1 MRHDIKNGRAAQIYA
16 SPNRGLSDS
25 LPREDVPCS
34 GDFRNLCPTLT
45 DCWVYKPPLKSRK
58 QYSAPYRPMPEI
70 TKRVDR
76 VEHTRRIE
84 RAEKLLQKGKAA
96 EALEEYLLIL
106 RDDPEN
112 DTVRQLSADLCL
124 SQDRTRDAVG
134 LLGQLFER
142 QVNAGDAT
150 RASLTYKKLARHGS
164 PTWEQKFRFGQL
176 LEGSNKKLAVGTY
189 ESALSDLA
197 KLDNK
202 KGALEILGRVVALEP
217 VQANFLRIA
226 ELCSEL
232 GESKAAAEAF
242 KQVAHLAAAANNDPA
257 QWYERAYQE
266 DSSDEEIALA
276 YGRSLLTQGQVGAA
290 IFILEP
296 QVNAGKNSPELR
308 EIYAE
313 ALLAAGRYA
322 EAEPLVWQLFE
333 QNPNRVQQVST
344 LIGQL
349 LDAELDDTA
358 VSLARKLGQFQA
370 KRGER
375 RQFLAAMQDLTATR
389 HSSSAMLEFLSEL
402 FNAANREG
410 DYCQTLLKLF
420 DLYCST
426 GDFAK
431 AAECLDRA
439 AEVDPYDSGHGKRL
453 EMLKGKIDDKRFAV
467 IAARFTSTSPTAAE
481 KAIEHEATLGASTLQ
496 DLMLQA
502 EILVQYGMRN
512 KAVERLQRIQ
522 ELFPREEERN
532 EDLQRL
538 YLSAGMTPSY
548 PGSAPRQAS
557 APPIPAPVATPAQ
570 PVIDPAS
577 EMRNVTRVA
586 EITRKLYHQTTA
598 QAVLSTAVNEIGAH
612 WEVSRCLAA
621 MRTPGSAPT
630 AAQEFCGKNVK
641 GGSPSAIKD
650 LVCALQDLAFSY
662 SPNEPLIIADAQR
675 APELQPAQSAI
686 VELAVTSL
694 IAFPLTNGNDPVGV
708 LLLLHNKAR
717 AWPQTD
723 VVVLKTLADQ
733 MVIALNNAG
742 LRRLVKNLSVTE
754 EKSGLLKR
762 SSYLDL
768 LLAESKRAVQNSA
781 PLSVLLLRFGRGAAL
796 LKEYGEAAIEA
807 VMEKI
812 GQQFAAQIRTNDL
825 AFRYDTATVALILGD
840 TAEKE
845 AMMAIEKL
853 RKVVAE
859 IRLPAKNE
867 SAQGPSL
874 EFSAGLAEAVV
885 RESYDPVDIVTEVI
899 NRAEHALATSLA
911 QGPAKVVALA
921 PALATGA
928 VA

>member
-1 MRHDIKNGRAAQIYA
+1 MA
-16 SPNRGLSDS
+16 
-25 LPREDVPCS
+25 
-34 GDFRNLCPTLT
+34 
-45 DCWVYKPPLKSRK
+45 
-58 QYSAPYRPMPEI
+58 EI
-70 TKRVDR
+70 TKRLER
-76 VEHTRRIE
+76 AELAKRIE

-96 EALEEYLLIL
+96 EALEEYLLVL
-106 RDDPEN
+106 RDDPES
-112 DTVRQLSADLCL
+112 DTVRQVAADLCL
-124 SQDRTRDAVG
+124 SQNRTGDAVR
-134 LLGQLFER
+134 LLGELFER
-142 QVNAGDAT
+142 QVNEGDAT

-197 KLDNK
+197 KLENK
-202 KGALEILGRVVALEP
+202 QGALQVLGRVAALEP
-217 VQANFLRIA
+217 IQANFMRLA
-226 ELCSEL
+226 ELSSEL
-232 GESKAAAEAF
+232 GDSPAAAAAF
-242 KQVAHLAAAANNDPA
+242 KRVAQLAAAGGGDPA

-266 DSSDEEIALA
+266 DSSDEEITLA
-276 YGRSLLTQGQVGAA
+276 YGKSLLSQGQVGAA

-296 QVNAGKNSPELR
+296 QVSAGKNSVQLR

-333 QNPNRVQQVST
+333 QNANWMPQVT
-344 LIGQL
+344 GLIGQL
-349 LDAELDDTA
+349 VDAEQDEAA
-358 VSLARKLGQFQA
+358 VALARKLGQVHA

-375 RQFLAAMQDLTATR
+375 RQFLAAMQDITAAR
-389 HSSSAMLEFLSEL
+389 RASPGMLEFMGEL
-402 FNAANREG
+402 FNGANREG

-420 DLYCST
+420 DVYCGT

-439 AEVDPYDSGHGKRL
+439 AEVDPYESGHGSRL
-453 EMLKGKIDDKRFAV
+453 ERLKGKIDEGKYKA
-467 IAARFTSTSPTAAE
+467 IASRFTSGAPSAAE

-538 YLSAGMTPSY
+538 YLAAGMTPSY
-548 PGSAPRQAS
+548 AGGAPLPVA
-557 APPIPAPVATPAQ
+557 ATVATPVGGAAAAA
-570 PVIDPAS
+570 PAPDPAA

-586 EITRKLYHQTTA
+586 EITRKLYHQGTA
-598 QAVLSTAVNEIGAH
+598 PAVLTTAVNEIGGH
-612 WEVSRCLAA
+612 WEVSRCIAL

-630 AAQEFCGKNVK
+630 AVQEFCGRGVK
-641 GGSPSAIKD
+641 EGNSAAIKE
-650 LVCALQDLAFSY
+650 VMIALQEISLAGVHG
-662 SPNEPLIIADAQR
+662 EPIIIADAQKG
-675 APELQPAQSAI
+675 PELHGVRKAVA
-686 VELAVTSL
+686 ELGATAVL
-694 IAFPLTNGNDPVGV
+694 AFPLSNGEDSVGV
-708 LLLLHNKAR
+708 LALLHNKAR
-717 AWPQTD
+717 TWPHTD
-723 VVVLKTLADQ
+723 AVVLKTLADQ

-762 SSYLDL
+762 GSYLDL
-768 LLAESKRAVQNSA
+768 LLAESKRAVQNAA
-781 PLSVLLLRFGRGAAL
+781 PLSVLLLQFGRSAAL
-796 LKEYGEAAIEA
+796 IKEYGDAAVEGA
-807 VMEKI
+807 MEKI
-812 GQQFAAQIRTNDL
+812 GQQFAANIRTNDL
-825 AFRYDTATVALILGD
+825 AFRYDTTTIAIILGE

-853 RKVVAE
+853 RKIIAGV
-859 IRLPAKNE
+859 RLPAKDGAE
-867 SAQGPSL
+867 KGHAM

-885 RESYDPVDIVTEVI
+885 RDSYDPVDIVTEVI
-899 NRAEHALATSLA
+899 NRAEHALATSLV
-911 QGPAKVVALA
+911 QGPGKVVALGA
-921 PALATGA
+921 ALAAGA

>member
-1 MRHDIKNGRAAQIYA
+1 
-16 SPNRGLSDS
+16 
-25 LPREDVPCS
+25 
-34 GDFRNLCPTLT
+34 
-45 DCWVYKPPLKSRK
+45 
-58 QYSAPYRPMPEI
+58 MPEI
-70 TKRVDR
+70 TKRLER
-76 VEHTRRIE
+76 AELAKRIE

-96 EALEEYLLIL
+96 EALEEYLLAL
-106 RDDPEN
+106 RDDQEN
-112 DTVRQLSADLCL
+112 DTVRQLAADLCL
-124 SQDRTRDAVG
+124 SQNRGHDAVR
-134 LLGQLFER
+134 LLGELFER
-142 QVNAGDAT
+142 QVKAGDAT
-150 RASLTYKKLARHGS
+150 RASLTYKKLARHGN

-202 KGALEILGRVVALEP
+202 KGMLEVLGRVVALEP
-217 VQANFLRIA
+217 TQAHLLRVA
-226 ELCSEL
+226 ELSSEL
-232 GESKAAAEAF
+232 GESQSAAVAF
-242 KQVAHLAAAANNDPA
+242 KRVAQLAAAGGGDAAP
-257 QWYERAYQE
+257 WYERAYQE
-266 DSSDEEIALA
+266 DSSDDEITLA
-276 YGRSLLTQGQVGAA
+276 YGKSLLGQGQVGAA

-296 QVNAGKNSPELR
+296 QVKAGKNSPQLR

-333 QNPNRVQQVST
+333 QNASWMPQVT
-344 LIGQL
+344 ALIGQL
-349 LDAELDDTA
+349 VDAEQDVAA
-358 VSLARKLGQFQA
+358 VLLARKLGQVHA

-375 RQFLAAMQDLTATR
+375 RQFLAAMQEITAMR
-389 HSSSAMLEFLSEL
+389 RASPEMLEFMSEL
-402 FNAANREG
+402 FNGANREG

-420 DLYCST
+420 DVYCGT
-426 GDFAK
+426 GDFGK

-439 AEVDPYDSGHGKRL
+439 AEVDPYESGHAKRL
-453 EMLKGKIDDKRFAV
+453 ELLKGKIDESKFKA
-467 IAARFTSTSPTAAE
+467 IASRFTSSAPSAAE

-538 YLSAGMTPSY
+538 YLAAGMTPSY
-548 PGSAPRQAS
+548 AGSAPRATAVA
-557 APPIPAPVATPAQ
+557 APAAPAGGVAAPTAVAAPMA
-570 PVIDPAS
+570 DPAA

-586 EITRKLYHQTTA
+586 EITRKLYHQGTA
-598 QAVLSTAVNEIGAH
+598 PAVLTTAVNEIGAH
-612 WEVSRCLAA
+612 WDVSRCVAL

-630 AAQEFCGKNVK
+630 AVQEFCARGVK
-641 GGSPSAIKD
+641 EGSSAAIKEVMSALQEIALAGSPG
-650 LVCALQDLAFSY
+650 
-662 SPNEPLIIADAQR
+662 EPLDIADAQR
-675 APELQPAQSAI
+675 SPELEGVRKALA
-686 VELAVTSL
+686 ELGTIAVL
-694 IAFPLTNGNDPVGV
+694 AFPLSNGEDSVGV
-708 LLLLHNKAR
+708 FALLHNKPR
-717 AWPQTD
+717 VWPHTD
-723 VVVLKTLADQ
+723 AVVLKTLADQ

-762 SSYLDL
+762 GSYLDL
-768 LLAESKRAVQNSA
+768 LLAESKRAVQNAA
-781 PLSVLLLRFGRGAAL
+781 PLSVLLLQFGRSAAL
-796 LKEYGEAAIEA
+796 IKEYGEAAVEA
-807 VMEKI
+807 AMEKI
-812 GQQFAAQIRTNDL
+812 GQQFAANIRTNDL
-825 AFRYDTATVALILGD
+825 AFRYDTTTIALILGE

-853 RKVVAE
+853 RKIIAGV
-859 IRLPAKNE
+859 RLPAKDGAAE
-867 SAQGPSL
+867 GLAM

-911 QGPAKVVALA
+911 QGHGKVVALGA
-921 PALATGA
+921 ALAAGA

>member
-1 MRHDIKNGRAAQIYA
+1 MA
-16 SPNRGLSDS
+16 
-25 LPREDVPCS
+25 
-34 GDFRNLCPTLT
+34 
-45 DCWVYKPPLKSRK
+45 
-58 QYSAPYRPMPEI
+58 EI
-70 TKRVDR
+70 TTRADRADLARRV
-76 VEHTRRIE
+76 E

-96 EALEEYLLIL
+96 EALEEYLLVL

-112 DTVRQLSADLCL
+112 DKVRELSADLCL
-124 SQDRTRDAVG
+124 SQNRGRDAVR
-134 LLGQLFER
+134 LLGELFER
-142 QVNAGDAT
+142 QVNGGDAT

-197 KLDNK
+197 KLEDK
-202 KGALEILGRVVALEP
+202 KDALQVLGRVVALEP
-217 VQANFLRIA
+217 VQANFLRVA
-226 ELCSEL
+226 ELSSDL
-232 GESKAAAEAF
+232 GERKAAAEAF
-242 KQVAHLAAAANNDPA
+242 KRVAQLTADEGGDPA

-266 DSSDEEIALA
+266 DSSDEETALA
-276 YGRSLLTQGQVGAA
+276 YGKSLLGQGQIGAA

-296 QVNAGKNSPELR
+296 QVNAGRTSPELR
-308 EIYAE
+308 DIYAE

-322 EAEPLVWQLFE
+322 DAEPLVWQLFE
-333 QNPNRVQQVST
+333 QNPNRMSQVT
-344 LIGQL
+344 ALIGQL
-349 LDAELDDTA
+349 VDAEQDDAA

-375 RQFLAAMQDLTATR
+375 RQFVAVMQDIAATR
-389 HSSSAMLEFLSEL
+389 RASPEMLEFLSEL
-402 FNAANREG
+402 FNASNREG

-426 GDFAK
+426 AEFAK

-439 AEVDPYDSGHGKRL
+439 AEVDPYESGHTKRL
-453 EMLKGKIDDKRFAV
+453 EMLKGKIDDKKFEA
-467 IAARFTSTSPTAAE
+467 IASRFTPVNKAATE
-481 KAIEHEATLGASTLQ
+481 AAHEVEATLGASTLQ

-538 YLSAGMTPSY
+538 YLSAGVTPSY
-548 PGSAPRQAS
+548 AESAPRPAAAAS
-557 APPIPAPVATPAQ
+557 VPAPVVAVPA
-570 PVIDPAS
+570 PLDPAA

-598 QAVLSTAVNEIGAH
+598 AAVLTTAVNEIGGH
-612 WEVSRCLAA
+612 WEVSRCVAA
-621 MRTPGSAPT
+621 MRTPGSMPT
-630 AAQEFCGKNVK
+630 AVQEFCGKGVK
-641 GGSPSAIKD
+641 AGDSRAIKQ
-650 LVCALQDLAFSY
+650 VMCALQDLALS
-662 SPNEPLIIADAQR
+662 SSSGEPLIIADAQK
-675 APELQPAQSAI
+675 AA
-686 VELAVTSL
+686 ELAAVRNAVAELGVSAAM
-694 IAFPLTNGNDPVGV
+694 AFPLSNGEDSVGV
-708 LLLLHNKAR
+708 LALLHNKAR

-723 VVVLKTLADQ
+723 AVVLKTLADQ

-762 SSYLDL
+762 GSYLDL
-768 LLAESKRAVQNSA
+768 LLAESKRAAQNAS
-781 PLSVLLLRFGRGAAL
+781 PLSVLLLQFGRSAAL
-796 LKEYGEAAIEA
+796 LKEYGEAAIEN

-812 GQQFAAQIRTNDL
+812 GQQFASNIRTNDL
-825 AFRYDTATVALILGD
+825 AFRYDTTTIALILGD

-845 AMMAIEKL
+845 ALMAVEKL
-853 RKVVAE
+853 RKVIAE
-859 IRLPAKNE
+859 VRLPSKEE
-867 SAQGPSL
+867 SAKGHAL

-899 NRAEHALATSLA
+899 NRAEFALATSVV
-911 QGPAKVVALA
+911 QGPGKVVALGA
-921 PALATGA
+921 VLAAGA

>member
-1 MRHDIKNGRAAQIYA
+1 
-16 SPNRGLSDS
+16 
-25 LPREDVPCS
+25 
-34 GDFRNLCPTLT
+34 
-45 DCWVYKPPLKSRK
+45 
-58 QYSAPYRPMPEI
+58 MPEI

-76 VEHTRRIE
+76 AELTRRIE

-96 EALEEYLLIL
+96 EALEEYLLAL

-112 DTVRQLSADLCL
+112 DTVRQLAADLCL
-124 SQDRTRDAVG
+124 SQNRARDAVT
-134 LLGQLFER
+134 LLGELFER

-150 RASLTYKKLARHGS
+150 RASLTYKKLARHSS

-176 LEGSNKKLAVGTY
+176 LEGSNRKLAVGTY

-197 KLDNK
+197 KLENK
-202 KGALEILGRVVALEP
+202 KGALEVLARMVELEP
-217 VQANFLRIA
+217 IQANFLRVA
-226 ELCSEL
+226 ELSSEV
-232 GESKAAAEAF
+232 GDSKGAAIAF
-242 KQVAHLAAAANNDPA
+242 KRVAQLAADGGSDPA

-266 DSSDEEIALA
+266 DSADEEITLA
-276 YGRSLLTQGQVGAA
+276 YGKSLLGQGQVGAA
-290 IFILEP
+290 IFILES
-296 QVNAGKNSPELR
+296 QVNAGKASPQLR
-308 EIYAE
+308 DIYAE

-322 EAEPLVWQLFE
+322 DAEPLVWQLFE
-333 QNPNRVQQVST
+333 QNPNRMQQVT
-344 LIGQL
+344 ALIGQL
-349 LDAELDDTA
+349 VDAEQDEAA

-375 RQFLAAMQDLTATR
+375 RQFVAVMQEITAARRA
-389 HSSSAMLEFLSEL
+389 APEMLEFLSEL
-402 FNAANREG
+402 FNASNREG

-426 GDFAK
+426 GDFTK

-439 AEVDPYDSGHGKRL
+439 AEVDPYESGHTKRL
-453 EMLKGKIDDKRFAV
+453 EMLKGKIEEKRFEA
-467 IAARFTSTSPTAAE
+467 IASRFTPVSKAAAE
-481 KAIEHEATLGASTLQ
+481 PEHEHESTLGASTLQ

-538 YLSAGMTPSY
+538 YLAAGVTPSY
-548 PGSAPRQAS
+548 AGSAPLPAAVS
-557 APPIPAPVATPAQ
+557 VAAPAVAAAAAAPAPAA
-570 PVIDPAS
+570 DPMA

-598 QAVLSTAVNEIGAH
+598 AAVLTTAVSEIGGH
-612 WEVSRCLAA
+612 WDISRCVAL
-621 MRTPGSAPT
+621 MRTPGSPPT
-630 AAQEFCGKNVK
+630 AVQEFCAKGVK
-641 GGSPSAIKD
+641 EGSSAAIKE
-650 LVCALQDLAFSY
+650 VMCALQDLLLAS
-662 SPNEPLIIADAQR
+662 SSAGGTPSGDPLLIADAQKG
-675 APELQPAQSAI
+675 AELQAVRKAL
-686 VELAVTSL
+686 VELGTTAVL
-694 IAFPLTNGNDPVGV
+694 ALPLSNGEDSVGV
-708 LLLLHNKAR
+708 LALLHNKPR

-723 VVVLKTLADQ
+723 AVVLKTLADQ

-768 LLAESKRAVQNSA
+768 LLAESKRAAQNAS
-781 PLSVLLLRFGRGAAL
+781 PLSVLLLQFGRSAAL
-796 LKEYGEAAIEA
+796 IKEYGEAAVESA
-807 VMEKI
+807 MGKI
-812 GQQFAAQIRTNDL
+812 GQQFAANIRTNDL
-825 AFRYDTATVALILGD
+825 AFRYDTTTIAIILGD

-853 RKVVAE
+853 RKVIAE
-859 IRLPAKNE
+859 VRLADKAGSGNGH
-867 SAQGPSL
+867 AL

-899 NRAEHALATSLA
+899 NRAEFALAASTV
-911 QGPAKVVALA
+911 QGPGKVVALGA
-921 PALATGA
+921 ALVAGA